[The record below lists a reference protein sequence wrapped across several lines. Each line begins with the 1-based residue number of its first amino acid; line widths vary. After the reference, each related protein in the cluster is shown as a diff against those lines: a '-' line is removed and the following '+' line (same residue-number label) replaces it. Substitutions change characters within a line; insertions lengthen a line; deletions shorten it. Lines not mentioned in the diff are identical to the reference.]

1 MRCNPFKI
9 ATAGRKRR
17 KGPGSR
23 ERSRRMS
30 SGTARARS
38 VWGAMAIATGV
49 GALWSA
55 PSSVWAESSPA
66 DGANSNG
73 TIRFVEVVS
82 GSYPNQDDDPETFY
96 GLFSLEGA
104 CGFHRA
110 RIALDYTESFFIAL
124 HQKGTR
130 AGGYNA
136 LGKIEDE
143 AFSFEALDADGEV
156 VKTYTGSA
164 DEHATAVGSVDQ
176 DGQTLQH
183 SNYSFMGTATSEDG
197 SSLRLVVKGRYRTD
211 PRTGELR
218 RFDYGIQSCRVT

>member
-9 ATAGRKRR
+9 ATAERKGRK
-17 KGPGSR
+17 GLGSR
-23 ERSRRMS
+23 RQSRFMT
-30 SGTARARS
+30 SGTPRTRPLRA
-38 VWGAMAIATGV
+38 AMAIATGV
-49 GALWSA
+49 GALGSA
-55 PSSVWAESSPA
+55 PLSVWAESSPA
-66 DGANSNG
+66 EGMTSNG
-73 TIRFVEVVS
+73 TIRFAEVES
-82 GSYPNQDDDPETFY
+82 GSYPSQDDDPETFY

-104 CGFHRA
+104 CGFDRA

-143 AFSFEALDADGEV
+143 AFSLEVLDANGAV
-156 VKTYTGSA
+156 VRTYTGSA

-183 SNYSFMGTATSEDG
+183 SNYSFMGTATSDDG
-197 SSLRLVVKGRYRTD
+197 SSLRLIVKGRYRTD